1 MRLSILVI
9 SRTPS
14 LLSSLLASL
23 AGATDLPGLEVEI
36 LCSWNGSKESETEI
50 DNRSG
55 YELLIAQR
63 EPYHFARNMNGLALK
78 ANGELLLLINDDV
91 ELDKGSIDTAIRCL
105 IEHSDAGLIGGR
117 LRDAKGKLIHAGI
130 LFDSHHSPYHQL
142 DRQIAAEHH
151 AVMGYPSIVPA
162 VTGALMLMKREHF
175 KSLKFQT
182 AYKVCGEDIELC
194 LDLRQTFKLTIW
206 YCPDFSGRHDSE
218 STRSQTTDQQG
229 NSEDLT
235 RMRQRRREF
244 LDVASKTQL
253 EEELAASI
261 TEAEALRSLETH
273 RQNEGR
279 EISELLSNLKKQ
291 KSDLEKQ
298 KSKLEKQKSK
308 LELTDYPDHPLSK
321 KITRMKKESQHWQR
335 ELQHWRQQSHSL
347 QLTRLRLEK
356 ELQEALKKSESTSKS
371 FEAN

>member
-63 EPYHFARNMNGLALK
+63 EPYHFARNMNGLTLK

-244 LDVASKTQL
+244 LEAATQL
-253 EEELAASI
+253 HLNEELSASVA
-261 TEAEALRSLETH
+261 EAEALRSLETH
-273 RQNEGR
+273 RQNEGEEISKLLSALKDVKDAEEDNPLKR
-279 EISELLSNLKKQ
+279 EI
-291 KSDLEKQ
+291 
-298 KSKLEKQKSK
+298 
-308 LELTDYPDHPLSK
+308 
-321 KITRMKKESQHWQR
+321 
-335 ELQHWRQQSHSL
+335 QHWREQSHAL

-356 ELQEALKKSESTSKS
+356 ELKEAKEENNSISKSFYKS
-371 FEAN
+371 FEA

>member
-63 EPYHFARNMNGLALK
+63 EPYHFARNMNGLTLK

-117 LRDAKGKLIHAGI
+117 LRDAEGKLIHAGI

-142 DRQIAAEHH
+142 ERQIAAEHH

-279 EISELLSNLKKQ
+279 EISELLSNLKEQ
-291 KSDLEKQ
+291 NSD
-298 KSKLEKQKSK
+298 